1 MINDDDNESDSSD
14 DYSEKTINYYRLRY
28 KEKVWLPSSWFKWT
42 IKEHKEVRW
51 FKQIVIIEAISC

>member
-28 KEKVWLPSSWFKWT
+28 KEKV
-42 IKEHKEVRW
+42 
-51 FKQIVIIEAISC
+51 